1 MVLLESSGRVVA
13 DDTGFPL
20 VPVPVELVMSALD
33 TVTGSAVAAS
43 QAGRALVNGAPGLE
57 RQGSA

>member
-1 MVLLESSGRVVA
+1 
-13 DDTGFPL
+13 
-20 VPVPVELVMSALD
+20 VPVELVMSALD

-43 QAGRALVNGAPGLE
+43 QAGRALVNGALGLE